1 MTSPLVGNAFA
12 LGGATVWA
20 ISSLLFAKTRL
31 SPYALNFGK
40 NTVALLA
47 FLATLAWLTRGT
59 PMFRADLSIVATLA
73 VSSLIG
79 LVLGDWCHFRA
90 LRLLGPRKAL
100 VLETFAPVFAAAI
113 AFAWRGETLT
123 PVQLAGIAA
132 TVFGVVLVVGEAHG
146 VERSSTSR
154 ERWVGGAFG
163 VLAALGQASGAT
175 LSKIAIVAL
184 ESSPDAPAHAALE
197 ASTWRLIVAAA
208 FGVGIAAFA
217 RGPRHEASEIVTRR
231 QWPILVPAALLATYA
246 GVWCSLLA
254 FQHAPVAVASTLLAL
269 SPVLIL
275 PLARWLL
282 NERLSARAIVGA
294 LISVAGCAA
303 LFWET

>member
-1 MTSPLVGNAFA
+1 M
-12 LGGATVWA
+12 
-20 ISSLLFAKTRL
+20 I
-31 SPYALNFGK
+31 
-40 NTVALLA
+40 
-47 FLATLAWLTRGT
+47 
-59 PMFRADLSIVATLA
+59 
-73 VSSLIG
+73 
-79 LVLGDWCHFRA
+79 
-90 LRLLGPRKAL
+90 
-100 VLETFAPVFAAAI
+100 ETFAPVFAAAI
-113 AFAWRGETLT
+113 AYGWRGETLT

-146 VERSSTSR
+146 IARPLSSS

-163 VLAALGQASGAT
+163 VLAALGQATGAT
-175 LSKIAIVAL
+175 LSKIAVVAL
-184 ESSPDAPAHAALE
+184 ESSPGAPQHAALE

-208 FGVGIAAFA
+208 FGIGIAVFA
-217 RGPRHEASEIVTRR
+217 RGPRQEASEIVTRR
-231 QWPILVPAALLATYA
+231 QRPILVPAALLATYA

-282 NERLSARAIVGA
+282 DEKLSTRAVLGA

-303 LFWET
+303 LFMA

>member
-1 MTSPLVGNAFA
+1 M
-12 LGGATVWA
+12 
-20 ISSLLFAKTRL
+20 
-31 SPYALNFGK
+31 
-40 NTVALLA
+40 
-47 FLATLAWLTRGT
+47 
-59 PMFRADLSIVATLA
+59 
-73 VSSLIG
+73 
-79 LVLGDWCHFRA
+79 
-90 LRLLGPRKAL
+90 
-100 VLETFAPVFAAAI
+100 FAAAI

-123 PVQLAGIAA
+123 QVQLAGIAA

-146 VERSSTSR
+146 IARPLSSR

-163 VLAALGQASGAT
+163 VLAALGQATGAT

-184 ESSPDAPAHAALE
+184 ESSPHAALE

-208 FGVGIAAFA
+208 IGLGIAAIA
-217 RGPRHEASEIVTRR
+217 RGPRQEASEIVTRR

-282 NERLSARAIVGA
+282 DEKLSTRAVLGA

-303 LFWET
+303 LFQSS

>member
-1 MTSPLVGNAFA
+1 MTSSLVGNAFA

-20 ISSLLFAKTRL
+20 VSSLLFARTRL
-31 SPYALNFGK
+31 SPFALNFGK
-40 NTVALLA
+40 NAVALLA

-59 PMFRADLSIVATLA
+59 TMFRADASIVATLA

-113 AFAWRGETLT
+113 AFLWRGETLT
-123 PVQLAGIAA
+123 PTQLGGIGA
-132 TVFGVVLVVGEAHG
+132 TVFGVVLVVGEPHG
-146 VERSSTSR
+146 VERSLTAR
-154 ERWVGGAFG
+154 ERWIGGAFG

-175 LSKIAIVAL
+175 LSKVAIVAL
-184 ESSPDAPAHAALE
+184 ESAPDASPHAALE
-197 ASTWRLIVAAA
+197 ASTWRLVVAVTCGLA
-208 FGVGIAAFA
+208 IATVA
-217 RGPRHEASEIVTRR
+217 RRPRHEAHEIVTRR

-275 PLARWLL
+275 PLARWTLQ
-282 NERLSARAIVGA
+282 EKLSLRAIAGA

-303 LFWET
+303 LFMA